1 MVFGERTLRACVAP
15 SRPWQNR
22 THSMIRSPATLTI
35 ANFNRQTLAD
45 LLRPVL
51 DRAMKQCMV
60 GTNVVLEIVAEALS
74 KIGDSEIRTFLDPK
88 TGKLRGGLEIRIE
101 ETLSM
106 SKKWRDWDAKH
117 GNEDWMLRKSGRTVK
132 KNEFLKSLILSSWR
146 SMQKLH
152 VLEPKDVK
160 TLVEGVRKVYDAMC
174 DVKPTDNRPGLGN
187 TYGK

>member
-1 MVFGERTLRACVAP
+1 
-15 SRPWQNR
+15 
-22 THSMIRSPATLTI
+22 MIRSPATLTI

-51 DRAMKQCMV
+51 DRAMKQGMV

-106 SKKWRDWDAKH
+106 SKKWRDWDANH

-132 KNEFLKSLILSSWR
+132 KNEFLKSLILICCNV
-146 SMQKLH
+146 H
-152 VLEPKDVK
+152 
-160 TLVEGVRKVYDAMC
+160 C
-174 DVKPTDNRPGLGN
+174 HN
-187 TYGK
+187 TWYIIFLKSFICSYLKSVFLIFS

>member
-1 MVFGERTLRACVAP
+1 
-15 SRPWQNR
+15 
-22 THSMIRSPATLTI
+22 MIRSPATLTI

-51 DRAMKQCMV
+51 DRAMKQGMV

-88 TGKLRGGLEIRIE
+88 TGKLR
-101 ETLSM
+101 M
-106 SKKWRDWDAKH
+106 SKKWRDWDANH